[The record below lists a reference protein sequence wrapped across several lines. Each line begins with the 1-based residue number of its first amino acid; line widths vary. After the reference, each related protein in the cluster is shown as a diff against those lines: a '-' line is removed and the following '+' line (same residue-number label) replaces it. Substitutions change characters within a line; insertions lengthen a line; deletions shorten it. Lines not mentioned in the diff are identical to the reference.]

1 MLLCDFAEA
10 VNGKLYISGGGW
22 TNVRSPLPL
31 DCSVAVSIAV
41 PWTQT
46 NQKHKLI
53 LELLDEDG
61 ENPKG
66 PDGKP
71 VQIEGDLEV
80 GRPAGVVPGDAISAS
95 LAFRLQGL
103 DLETGGYSFSLKING
118 TEVAKTQFRVQRTTE
133 GDDRSTV
140 QKPN

>member
-1 MLLCDFAEA
+1 MDVTMLLCDFAEA

-22 TNVRSPLPL
+22 TNVRGPQPL

-41 PWTQT
+41 PWTHT

-53 LELLDEDG
+53 LELLGEDG
-61 ENPKG
+61 QIPTDA
-66 PDGKP
+66 DGNP
-71 VQIEGDLEV
+71 VQIEGELEV
-80 GRPAGVVPGDAISAS
+80 GRPTGVVPGDPISTS

-118 TEVAKTQFRVQRTTE
+118 TEVAKTQFRVQRSTE
-133 GDDRSTV
+133 GE
-140 QKPN
+140 

>member
-22 TNVRSPLPL
+22 TIVRGPNPL

-53 LELLDEDG
+53 LELLGEDG
-61 ENPKG
+61 QIPTG

-71 VQIEGDLEV
+71 IQVEGEFEV
-80 GRPAGVVPGDAISAS
+80 GRPTGVVPGDPISNS
-95 LAFRLQGL
+95 LSFRLQGL
-103 DLETGGYSFSLKING
+103 DLETGSYSFSLKING
-118 TEVAKTQFRVQRTTE
+118 TEVAKTRFRVQRSAE
-133 GDDRSTV
+133 A
-140 QKPN
+140 K